1 MRVLL
6 HLIPN
11 KKMVHKKYTYKNGK
25 RFGPYYYE
33 TKRVNGKVVTTYLGS
48 QLHSKNK
55 LNWIYPVVGIV
66 LLLVLLL
73 VFFVLP
79 GSFTGKVTLD
89 MKSSYNSGEL
99 ITGNLNLNLKSG
111 ELLPIDSVLTVSLGN
126 VSKEFLLSD
135 LVDSDTIEGNYF
147 AEDTGISGS
156 GQGFGII
163 GEKETYPE
171 ISFELAI
178 LESVSNSDS
187 SSDSS
192 SSDSSSDSDSSDSGT
207 SDETSDSGDNIGGS
221 DTDSET
227 DSDSGTTDTDSG
239 SDSGQE
245 DSGEGNSGDTS
256 SSDSSSDS
264 SSSDSS
270 SDSDTDSDSGTGDS
284 GDVGITGGAISDSS
298 NIVSGIVVIG
308 EDFEYALNEGESVE
322 LVSGSV
328 IINGEVV
335 DDSVIQLKL
344 TDGKVFVSTSYS
356 VVEEGFG
363 EEYLGEESLQLQID
377 IAEFGL
383 IAEENS
389 IFSINLVYGSQS
401 VVNAEKDISVEEVVE
416 ETEIEPEV
424 EEGAGIGIFNDTII
438 NETINEIITNETL
451 VNETI
456 VNYTLVN
463 QTIGNISIRTVQYGA
478 VLGKPVK
485 WVKNVSVD
493 TTGNLNLS
501 VEIPIEAENISV
513 TKIAREKEEEDEA
526 EETVGEDEL
535 ENESNVEEV
544 TVEEFE
550 NESNVEEVKV
560 EEFENESNV
569 EEVKVEEF
577 ENESNVEEV
586 TVEITGNIVTGQ
598 VTADLELENEPAI
611 VRVFKRFLRF
621 TGFVVEEKKKTQ
633 EIAVEVNQ
641 TDKTVEI
648 EYETP
653 APYALEENIGSGK
666 RVKIVGPEEV
676 HYENVL
682 AFTQIDEALNVRNK
696 ENIRVYWN
704 ENNTYLNVENA
715 LDSDGNGIIDYVEW
729 VVPHL
734 SNQTFD
740 IIVITKAEH
749 LDGNRTFISDIYES
763 VKALDGNWSETIPS
777 GDYVR
782 VVFEQNLTSD
792 RDITIYPRVVSGNPR
807 IQVYEINGGEIIAEF
822 SNLINNGYNKVIL
835 SNLIGSQDTFDLLV
849 LDGDVE
855 FDHIIDPVTTLQLNA
870 DYVIADVE
878 FVEDGG
884 GFDEAHGLQMMWDV
898 SSIPN
903 GAIIMDSRL
912 CLYIEAKTGSP
923 DNDVRLWYIND
934 QNWTESISAT
944 TINSQTKLNQ
954 TDDIWTV
961 TTAGSYS
968 CTNVTIQL
976 LESFEKGNE
985 NFTIRLY
992 DVDYPNIVAATIQGG
1007 IYLDLG
1013 LDPTYYRFDSREHT
1027 TSSQR
1032 PLLNVTYSAPQALV
1046 GAATGTGNNVTI
1058 ETGFSHLSTNG
1069 TNLLFYS
1076 SFDSSNDSATAYD
1089 YHNDSHD
1096 GVLVNSAN
1104 YTSAGFIGNAV
1115 TFPKTIDNRV
1125 QFEAGDYLNISRR
1138 NSTIVFWLKANDT
1151 SIEGLASTV
1160 DGSATAAGWALG
1172 NSNGQTIGLRIQGGT
1187 SGTQQTLSTTSL
1199 TNNRWHHIAV
1209 IVDDT
1214 GATPY
1219 AYAYID
1225 NVKNAVKFYG
1235 TQTSHNYYDGVNQLF
1250 LGDWSAWGHTNSTID
1265 ELMIFDKGLS
1275 DAEVTAIYNNQSA
1288 RFYSRGEQIF
1298 TELNVSGDG
1307 TENRVNVT
1315 LNQSLL
1321 FGAVNFS
1328 VQIGDS
1334 GAGSYSYGAETQIST
1349 TTGTANDITISTL
1362 HNISVKLI
1370 YWADADK
1377 FYTPILQ
1384 GNIILDSWTGAAADS
1399 TPPEVTINVP
1409 ENKTY
1414 GSFDLPINF
1423 NVSLNEQGS
1432 VLYSL
1437 DGGSS
1442 NTTMFSGTGADKI
1455 GQYFNSSISF
1465 LVEGSY
1471 VFTAFANDTSGN
1483 KNFTQNVTFSYDDF
1497 ALNTCANITT
1507 ANSIYTLQSNV
1518 STSSNCFVI
1527 SANNVTLDFNGFTL
1541 DSSSSVATLRGIDIG
1556 NFNDTV
1562 VRNGTL
1568 TDFATQVYINEGD
1581 GAKFN
1586 NMKFSGT
1593 LSSIGLGDLF
1603 YGIRIDSDARNIVVE
1618 NTTFGPMSA
1627 TGLLSSAEGIYIEGG
1642 QNITLRNNTF
1652 TLLSGTSSSSAVHLI
1667 TGVSDGSI
1675 DTARSERNLLVN
1687 LKDKGMYLEGGR
1699 LTSMYDEIQNTTS
1712 PILISSGLGSQFNH
1726 TFINGSDVSA
1736 SSGVVALIGTSVD
1749 ETVLSNLTITGTA
1762 SGDYDIYIVDGADST
1777 RLVESVL
1784 SRYDIGSA
1792 TGAYFIY
1799 QEDQN
1804 GQIRFLNIMNATG
1817 ENITYDFQLNNNFA
1831 FVNSTNSAINLS
1843 ANITFFNMPGS
1854 FTNPFIARDGVECTN
1869 CYNFTSLNDATVIF
1883 NVTSWTNYSIMET
1896 PDVLAPNVTIH
1907 IPLNAKTYY
1916 TPDLPLN
1923 FNVSLNEQGSV
1934 LYSLD
1939 DGVNNLTMFSGTGAD
1954 KVGQFFNSSNSS
1966 IADGT
1971 YIFHVY
1977 ANDTVGNK
1985 NFTQTATFTFENTD
1999 VDSCRTLDSSKTYT
2013 ITGDLTSTGTTC
2025 LNVTANNVR
2034 IEGQGHLIDGDDSIG
2049 TFGIVTSRTSNL
2061 TINNLTV
2068 RDYDYGL
2075 FLDTYVN
2082 DTVVENI
2089 TVTST
2094 GTYGIYFFMVNN
2106 TLVKDVNVSTN
2117 DGRVIFITTNTT
2129 GKSMSGSIS
2138 ESSFINNVD
2147 DSVNIQSLVGVVRD
2161 NFVSETQ
2168 GFGILASAV
2177 AGVNSEVSVI
2187 NNTIEKTQSG
2197 SLSCSSG
2204 VGLSCQVFNNTLR
2217 LNNGTNVI
2225 NVRDRMVVDGNIIHN
2240 NTGYAVSRASAGS
2253 IDDVIIRNNH
2263 IYNNSR
2269 GISIV
2274 TLTGSGA
2281 NNYLIQN
2288 NYLNLNGYGFYLTG
2302 DFTNKNHTFTNNTIN
2317 GSINDAIYLNGTNV
2331 GNLTFNN
2338 LTITSTN
2345 VSKFDL
2351 NVSTAGI
2358 NDLTFNNT
2366 VIKNYTFTGTGSTAR
2381 FLQNN
2386 LGEIYFF
2393 LGINGSGGNLTE
2405 DVQIRNNLADV
2416 KSANNIGLNKSA
2428 NITFYNMPGTF
2439 THPAIYR
2446 DSSECTDC
2454 YNFTSLN
2461 DATVIFNVTSWTNY
2475 SIMESKFISQCG
2487 VLDASQTYTIT
2498 GNLASIGTDC
2508 LNVTAHNVRIEGAGF
2523 TIDGDDTAS
2532 TSGIVAVSVNNLT
2545 VNNLTIS
2552 DYAYGINI
2560 NLYGNVSVIENVTIT
2575 STTTA
2580 GIYLFL
2586 VNDTTIRN
2594 SNISDNL
2601 LSGIYVSLNTS
2612 ASSATAIDFS
2622 NINLFYNGG
2631 DAFNIYS
2638 AIGTIR
2644 DSWAFRSNESSLDLS
2659 ATTGISSNVTVLN
2672 NTLEG
2677 AASQS
2682 LLCSNIAG
2690 NNCAII
2696 NNTLRYNTGAQVIS
2710 LKSDTLVEG
2719 NIIHNN
2725 TGNAISRVGSPSI
2738 NRVTIKN
2745 NHIYNNSIGINMVTA
2760 TTGSSSN
2767 FIVENNYLNSVGY
2780 GFYLTGTAANNHHI
2794 FTNNTIN
2801 GSIDDAIL
2809 LTIGAN
2815 IGNLTFNNLTITSTN
2830 VSKLDLNVS
2839 TAGINDLTFNNLVL
2853 ANYTFAGTGSIA
2865 KFTNN
2870 LDGEILF
2877 FNGINGSGGN
2887 LTDDV
2892 SVDFNFAEGKS
2903 ENNYGINASANI
2915 TFYNMPGSFRYPKIY
2930 RDSVICTSCYNFTSL
2945 NDATVIFNVTGFSNY
2960 SILESNSLQTPV
2972 PKINSTY
2979 GTNYTTENLT
2989 GFDNLIDPDGDFI
3002 NVTVQWFNNSVLHLT
3017 QDYNNSYANGTLFQA
3032 SLTQGNTTKHQN
3044 WTFGMRLFD
3053 GLTYTSWANSSA
3065 LEIRNTPPSMP
3076 ILNTPQDASSTTDR
3090 TPNLGWLGLSD
3101 VDGDTKTYEINVTC
3115 AHTSGGSCVN
3125 KGDDTRHITGISG
3138 LSHDL
3143 ASELLYLYDNGYQY
3157 NWSARAYDG
3166 EDYSDWSSFRRI
3178 NISALIEVSLPV
3190 DSINFGTLAHLSTN
3204 ETSDDSPAP
3213 FLIQNDGNVL
3223 VNVTI
3228 GATNLWNT
3236 AQNPSAYYQF
3246 KIANYTAEN
3255 ASFNWVKSIVTY
3267 TNMFSDVSPSL
3278 AIAYLNNTNAT
3289 DTAEIDINVTVPS
3302 NEGPNAKSSSVT
3314 LTASLADEGEAS
3326 G

>member
-1 MRVLL
+1 
-6 HLIPN
+6 
-11 KKMVHKKYTYKNGK
+11 MVHKKYTYKNGK

-33 TKRVNGKVVTTYLGS
+33 TKRVNGKVITTYLGA
-48 QLHSKNK
+48 QLHPKNK

-66 LLLVLLL
+66 LLVVLLL

-79 GSFTGKVTLD
+79 GSFTGKITLD
-89 MKSSYNSGEL
+89 MKSNYNPGEL

-111 ELLPIDSVLTVSLGN
+111 ELIPIDSVLVVSLGN
-126 VSKEFLLSD
+126 LSKEFPISD
-135 LVDSDTIEGNYF
+135 LVDSEIVEGNYY
-147 AEDTGISGS
+147 AEGTGGLGS
-156 GQGFGII
+156 GQGFGVI
-163 GEKETYPE
+163 GKKETYPE
-171 ISFELAI
+171 ISFELAVS
-178 LESVSNSDS
+178 ESVSSSD

-192 SSDSSSDSDSSDSGT
+192 SSDSSSDSGTDSGT
-207 SDETSDSGDNIGGS
+207 DNVEDSQDSVTSDGTSDSGDNTGES
-221 DTDSET
+221 ST
-227 DSDSGTTDTDSG
+227 DSDSDGTTDSNSG
-239 SDSGQE
+239 SDSGQG
-245 DSGEGNSGDTS
+245 DTGESDGGDTS

-270 SDSDTDSDSGTGDS
+270 SDSGTDSGAGDS
-284 GDVGITGGAISDSS
+284 GDVGITGGVVSDNS
-298 NIVSGIVVIG
+298 NIISGSVIFG
-308 EDFEYALNEGESVE
+308 EDFEYVLNEGENVE

-328 IINGEVV
+328 MVNGEFV
-335 DDSVIQLKL
+335 DDSVIQL
-344 TDGKVFVSTSYS
+344 DAENGKIIVTTSYS

-363 EEYLGEESLQLQID
+363 EDYLGEESLQLQID
-377 IAEFGL
+377 IAEFGF

-389 IFSINLVYGSQS
+389 IFSIDLVYGSES
-401 VVNAEKDISVEEVVE
+401 IVNAEKDISVEDVVE
-416 ETEIEPEV
+416 EVETEPEV
-424 EEGAGIGIFNDTII
+424 EEGAGIGVFNDTLI
-438 NETINEIITNETL
+438 NETINEIVTNETL

-456 VNYTLVN
+456 INDTLVN
-463 QTIGNISIRTVQYGA
+463 ETIGNISIRTVQYGA

-501 VEIPIEAENISV
+501 VEIPIEAENISI
-513 TKIAREKEEEDEA
+513 TKIAKEKEEA
-526 EETVGEDEL
+526 EEEATEEDEL
-535 ENESNVEEV
+535 ENESKVEDEL
-544 TVEEFE
+544 E
-550 NESNVEEVKV
+550 NESK
-560 EEFENESNV
+560 
-569 EEVKVEEF
+569 
-577 ENESNVEEV
+577 VEEV
-586 TVEITGNIVTGQ
+586 TVEITGNIITGQ

-611 VRVFKRFLRF
+611 VRIFKRFLRF
-621 TGFVVEEKKKTQ
+621 TGFVVGEEKTTQ

-648 EYETP
+648 GYETP
-653 APYALEENIGSGK
+653 APYAFEENIENGK
-666 RVKIVGPEEV
+666 RVKIVGPEEI

-682 AFTQIDEALNVRNK
+682 AFTEINESLNVRSK
-696 ENIRVYWN
+696 EKIRVYWN

-715 LDSDGNGIIDYVEW
+715 VDRDGNGIIDYVEW

-749 LDGNRTFISDIYES
+749 LDSNRTFISDIYES
-763 VKALDGNWSETIPS
+763 VKALDGNWSETIPA

-782 VVFEQNLTSD
+782 VVFEQNLTFD

-807 IQVYEINGGEIIAEF
+807 IEVYELNGGEIIAEF
-822 SNLINNGYNKVIL
+822 TSLNENEYNKIFLTGLVD
-835 SNLIGSQDTFDLLV
+835 SQDVFDLLV

-884 GFDEAHGLQMMWDV
+884 GFDEAHGIQMMWDI
-898 SSIPN
+898 SRIPN
-903 GAIIMDSRL
+903 DAIIMDSRL
-912 CLYIEAKTGSP
+912 CLYIEAKTGLP

-954 TDDIWTV
+954 TDDIWTT

-976 LESFEKGNE
+976 LESFVKGNN
-985 NFTIRLY
+985 NFTVRLY

-1032 PLLNVTYSAPQALV
+1032 PLLNVTYSSSQALV

-1058 ETGFSHLSTNG
+1058 ETGFAHLGINDA
-1069 TNLLFYS
+1069 NLIFYS

-1089 YHNDSHD
+1089 YHGDSHD

-1115 TFPKTIDNRV
+1115 TFPKVIDNRI
-1125 QFEAGDYLNISRR
+1125 QFEAGNYLNISRR
-1138 NSTIVFWLKANDT
+1138 NSTISFWLKANDT

-1172 NSNGQTIGLRIQGGT
+1172 NSNGQTIGLRIQGGA

-1209 IVDDT
+1209 IIDDT

-1219 AYAYID
+1219 AYAFID
-1225 NVKNAVKFYG
+1225 NVENAVKAYG
-1235 TQTSHNYYDGVNQLF
+1235 AQTSHNYYDGVNLLF
-1250 LGDWSAWGHTNSTID
+1250 VGDWSAWGHTNSTID
-1265 ELMIFDKGLS
+1265 EFMIFDKGLTDS
-1275 DAEVTAIYNNQSA
+1275 EVNSLYNNQSA
-1288 RFYSRGEQIF
+1288 RFYPRGEQIF
-1298 TELNVSGDG
+1298 NELNVSGDG

-1315 LNQSLL
+1315 VNQSLL

-1334 GAGSYSYGAETQIST
+1334 GVGDYSYGVEKQIST
-1349 TTGTANDITISTL
+1349 TTGTANDFTISTL
-1362 HNISVKLI
+1362 NNISVKLI
-1370 YWADADK
+1370 YWADANK
-1377 FYTPILQ
+1377 FYTPISQ
-1384 GNIILDSWTGAAADS
+1384 GNIILDSWTGTVADS
-1399 TPPEVTINVP
+1399 NPPEVTINVP

-1414 GSFDLPINF
+1414 GSFDLPLNF

-1455 GQYFNSSISF
+1455 GQFFNSSLDF
-1465 LVEGSY
+1465 VVEGSY
-1471 VFTAFANDTSGN
+1471 VFTAFANDTTGN
-1483 KNFTQNVTFSYDDF
+1483 KNFTKNVTFSYDDF

-1507 ANSIYTLQSNV
+1507 ANSIYMLQSNI
-1518 STSSNCFVI
+1518 STSGNCFII

-1541 DSSSSVATLRGIDIG
+1541 DSSSSLATLRGVDIG

-1568 TDFATQVYINEGD
+1568 TDFATQIYINEGD
-1581 GAKFN
+1581 GARFN

-1593 LSSIGLGDLF
+1593 LASIGFGDLF
-1603 YGIRIDSDARNIVVE
+1603 YGIRIDSDARNVLVE

-1627 TGLLSSAEGIYIEGG
+1627 TGLLSSAEGIYIEAG

-1652 TLLSGTSSSSAVHLI
+1652 TLLSGASSSTALHLI
-1667 TGVSDGSI
+1667 TGISNGSI
-1675 DTARSERNLLVN
+1675 DTVRSESNLFVN
-1687 LKDKGMYLEGGR
+1687 LKDKGVYIEGGK
-1699 LTSMYDEIQNTTS
+1699 LISMYDEIQNTTS
-1712 PILISSGLGSQFNH
+1712 PVWISSGSGNQFNH
-1726 TFINGSDVSA
+1726 TFVNGSDVSI
-1736 SSGVVALIGTSVD
+1736 SSGVIALIGAGAD
-1749 ETVLSNLTITGTA
+1749 ETVLSNVTITETA
-1762 SGDYDIYIVDGADST
+1762 SGDYDLYIVDGADNT

-1784 SRYDIGSA
+1784 SKYDIGSA
-1792 TGAYFIY
+1792 TGVYFIY

-1817 ENITYDFQLNNNFA
+1817 QNITYDFQLGSNFA
-1831 FVNSTNSAINLS
+1831 FVNSTNSGINLS
-1843 ANITFFNMPGS
+1843 ANVTFFNMPGG
-1854 FTNPFIARDGVECTN
+1854 FTNPFVARDGVSCTN

-1883 NVTSWTNYSIMET
+1883 NVTSWTNYSIMGIS
-1896 PDVLAPNVTIH
+1896 DLIAPNVTIH
-1907 IPLNAKTYY
+1907 FPSNATTYY
-1916 TPDLPLN
+1916 TLDLPLN
-1923 FNVSLNEQGSV
+1923 FNVSLDEQGSV
-1934 LYSLD
+1934 IYSLD
-1939 DGVNNLTMFSGTGAD
+1939 DGVNNLTMFSGTGAGLS
-1954 KVGQFFNSSNSS
+1954 GQFFNSSNSS

-1985 NFTQTATFTFENTD
+1985 NFTQTATFTFENTN

-2013 ITGDLTSTGTTC
+2013 LTTDLSSSSTC
-2025 LNVTANNVR
+2025 LNVTANHVR
-2034 IEGQGHLIDGDDSIG
+2034 IEGAGHLIDGTDVDN
-2049 TFGIVTSRTSNL
+2049 TYGITASKIINL
-2061 TINNLTV
+2061 TINNLTIS
-2068 RDYDYGL
+2068 DYYYGIN
-2075 FLDTYVN
+2075 LDNEIN
-2082 DTVVENI
+2082 DTTIDNVTI
-2089 TVTST
+2089 TST
-2094 GTYGIYFFMVNN
+2094 TNHALFVYGANN
-2106 TLVKDVNVSTN
+2106 TIIREVNISNNAAEGIHFASNATSV
-2117 DGRVIFITTNTT
+2117 
-2129 GKSMSGSIS
+2129 SGSIS
-2138 ESSFINNVD
+2138 NSVFMSNAGDVFDLLSFVGELRNNHIKDVTGTAF
-2147 DSVNIQSLVGVVRD
+2147 SV
-2161 NFVSETQ
+2161 
-2168 GFGILASAV
+2168 SAV
-2177 AGVNSEVSVI
+2177 VSFRGNVTIRNNTIEGVSGTGVACANVIGNYCIIEGNTIRYVTGAQAISLADSARVI
-2187 NNTIEKTQSG
+2187 NNTI
-2197 SLSCSSG
+2197 
-2204 VGLSCQVFNNTLR
+2204 
-2217 LNNGTNVI
+2217 
-2225 NVRDRMVVDGNIIHN
+2225 HN
-2240 NTGYAVSRASAGS
+2240 NTGFAISRPGGGTVNDAVIVG
-2253 IDDVIIRNNH
+2253 NH

-2274 TLTGSGA
+2274 TTASSGA

-2288 NYLNLNGYGFYLTG
+2288 NYLNLNGYGFYLNGT
-2302 DFTNKNHTFTNNTIN
+2302 FSNKHHIFQNNTIN
-2317 GSINDAIYLNGTNV
+2317 GSIDDAICLIGTNV

-2345 VSKFDL
+2345 ISKLDL

-2366 VIKNYTFTGTGSTAR
+2366 VIKNYTFTGTGSTVR
-2381 FLQNN
+2381 FLQND

-2393 LGINGSGGNLTE
+2393 LGINGSGLNLTD
-2405 DVQIRNNLADV
+2405 DVQIKNNLADV
-2416 KSANNIGLNKSA
+2416 KSTNNLGLNKSA
-2428 NITFYNMPGTF
+2428 NVTFYNMPGTF
-2439 THPAIYR
+2439 TRPAIYR

-2475 SIMESKFISQCG
+2475 SIMESKYLSQCG
-2487 VLDASQTYTIT
+2487 VLDQSQTYTVT
-2498 GNLASIGTDC
+2498 GDLASTGTDC
-2508 LNVTAHNVRIEGAGF
+2508 LNVTVNDVKIEGAGF

-2532 TSGIVAVSVNNLT
+2532 TSGIVAVGVNNLT
-2545 VNNLTIS
+2545 VNNLTIN

-2560 NLYGNVSVIENVTIT
+2560 NNYGNISVIENVTIT

-2601 LSGIYVSLNTS
+2601 LNGIIVSLNTS

-2622 NINLFYNGG
+2622 NMDLFYNG
-2631 DAFNIYS
+2631 DNALNIYS

-2644 DSWAFRSNESSLDLS
+2644 DSWIFHSNGSSLNL
-2659 ATTGISSNVTVLN
+2659 AAIGGISSNVTVLN

-2677 AASQS
+2677 ATAQS
-2682 LLCSNIAG
+2682 LLCSITAG
-2690 NNCAII
+2690 TNCVII
-2696 NNTLRYNTGAQVIS
+2696 NNTLRYNTGNQVIS

-2725 TGNAISRVGSPSI
+2725 TGNAVSRVGAISI
-2738 NRVTIKN
+2738 DRVTIKK

-2760 TTGSSSN
+2760 TGGTSSN
-2767 FIVENNYLNSVGY
+2767 FIIENNYLNSVGY
-2780 GFYLTGTAANNHHI
+2780 GFYLTGTATNKHHV

-2801 GSIDDAIL
+2801 GSINDAIL
-2809 LTIGAN
+2809 LTTGAN

-2830 VSKLDLNVS
+2830 ISKFDLNVS
-2839 TAGINDLTFNNLVL
+2839 TAGINDLTFNNTVIK
-2853 ANYTFAGTGSIA
+2853 NYTFTETGSTVRFLQNDI
-2865 KFTNN
+2865 
-2870 LDGEILF
+2870 GQIYF

-2915 TFYNMPGSFRYPKIY
+2915 TFYNMPGTFIHPAIY
-2930 RDSVICTSCYNFTSL
+2930 RNGVACTDCYNFTSL

-2960 SILESNSLQTPV
+2960 SIAESNSIENPTPI
-2972 PKINSTY
+2972 INSTY

-2989 GFDNLIDPDGDFI
+2989 GFDNLIDPNGDFI
-3002 NVTVQWFNNSVLHLT
+3002 NVTVQWFNNSVLHLS

-3053 GLTYTSWANSSA
+3053 GLTYSSWVNSSA
-3065 LEIRNTPPSMP
+3065 LEIRNTPPPAP
-3076 ILNTPQDASSTTDR
+3076 ILNTPPDASSTTDR
-3090 TPNLGWLGLSD
+3090 TPNLGWLGISD
-3101 VDGDTKTYEINVTC
+3101 IDGDTKTYEVNVTC
-3115 AHTSGGSCVN
+3115 AHTSGGSCVS

-3143 ASELLYLYDNGYQY
+3143 TSELLYLYDNGYQY
-3157 NWSARAYDG
+3157 NWSVRAYDG
-3166 EDYSDWSSFRRI
+3166 EDYSSWSSFRRI

-3190 DSINFGTLAHLSTN
+3190 NSIEFGTLAHLSTN

-3228 GATNLWNT
+3228 GATNLWST
-3236 AQNPSAYYQF
+3236 AQNPSVYYQF

-3255 ASFNWVKSIVTY
+3255 ASFNWVRSIVTY

-3289 DTAEIDINVTVPS
+3289 DTAEIDINVTVPA

-3314 LTASLADEGEAS
+3314 LTASLADEGEAT